1 MSINWAPW
9 FGLHIPGLNLLQVT
23 FLSRDIQKGHES
35 SGSWVEGQ
43 ELPKKVEY
51 ELGGERQIKKLSRK
65 GEGREKGTGEQWGA
79 MFGGREKSPL
89 CSCPGSAGQL

>member
-1 MSINWAPW
+1 MLINWAPW

-51 ELGGERQIKKLSRK
+51 ELGGERQIKKVSRK
-65 GEGREKGTGEQWGA
+65 GEGRDISRRVHSRA
-79 MFGGREKSPL
+79 N
-89 CSCPGSAGQL
+89 PGPQKHTVLE